1 MNKKDREEL
10 DVRFK
15 IIVLVSTNL
24 QVFITDNCVFIALIL
39 S

>member
-15 IIVLVSTNL
+15 IIVLVYTNL